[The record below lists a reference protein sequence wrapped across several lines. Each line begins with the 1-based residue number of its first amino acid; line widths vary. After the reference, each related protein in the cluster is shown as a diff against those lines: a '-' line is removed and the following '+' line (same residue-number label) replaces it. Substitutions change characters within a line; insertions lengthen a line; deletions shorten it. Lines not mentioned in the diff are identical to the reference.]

1 MTVLNNPALRRT
13 VTLVAALIGAYL
25 LYLAAHPQSS
35 AATAFVGLLAGV
47 AFFLA
52 VLVILQPFYRPGQ
65 DATSDDEIA
74 PAHEWKVAR
83 FLRRAKDAAPFY
95 LGIRLFLGYEW
106 ISSGWGKVGEPAW
119 MSGGEALRG
128 YWQRA
133 VLIPEQGRPPITY
146 PAYRSF
152 IQYMLDNEWYTW
164 FAKLV
169 AIGEVAIGIG
179 LLVGGLTAI
188 AALFALLM
196 NFSFVYAGTTST
208 NPTLIILEVAI
219 IYGWMVSG
227 LWGLDRFL
235 LPLLGIRR
243 RDDERTPGPPPGASQ
258 DERDVPERVP
268 PVPAGSIGH
277 RSAGPGAES

>member
-1 MTVLNNPALRRT
+1 MTELRTPIVRRM
-13 VTLVAALIGAYL
+13 VTLVAALIGAHL
-25 LYLAAHPQSS
+25 LYLAVHPQSS
-35 AATAFVGLLAGV
+35 TATAFVGLLAGIV
-47 AFFLA
+47 FFVA

-65 DATSDDEIA
+65 DATSDDEVA
-74 PAHEWKVAR
+74 PTPEWKVAR
-83 FLRRAKDAAPFY
+83 FLRRGKEAAPFY

-119 MSGGEALRG
+119 MSGGEALRA

-133 VLIPEQGRPPITY
+133 VLIPEQGKPLITY

-208 NPTLIILEVAI
+208 NPTLIILEVVV
-219 IYGWMVSG
+219 IYGWMVAG

-235 LPLLGIRR
+235 LPLFGIGRR
-243 RDDERTPGPPPGASQ
+243 GDGGVTRPRLAEAATPS
-258 DERDVPERVP
+258 
-268 PVPAGSIGH
+268 GSTSRALRRIV
-277 RSAGPGAES
+277 